1 MAVFFEPENSDQV
14 DPDEMRTQWGLYNMS
29 SLDILCMI
37 PRRYFAIA
45 SIYKSTF
52 SSKGIQ
58 DALTILVQA
67 AVAKGG
73 VELVV
78 ESMVSV
84 VEAHTL
90 SSPGILNQERLED
103 ET

>member
-1 MAVFFEPENSDQV
+1 
-14 DPDEMRTQWGLYNMS
+14 MS
-29 SLDILCMI
+29 SLDILRTFI
-37 PRRYFAIA
+37 DPKKKLYRYFAIA

-58 DALTILVQA
+58 DALHILVQA

-90 SSPGILNQERLED
+90 SSRGILNQERLED